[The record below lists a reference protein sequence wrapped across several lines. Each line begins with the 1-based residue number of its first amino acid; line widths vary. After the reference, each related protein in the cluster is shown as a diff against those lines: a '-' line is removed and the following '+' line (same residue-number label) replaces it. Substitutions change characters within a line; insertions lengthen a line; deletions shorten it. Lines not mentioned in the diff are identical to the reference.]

1 MDIWLGAHR
10 SARYR
15 LQAGNLTPTYVMR
28 FDADTENSVFKQL
41 VNEIFPEAR
50 IYREPIHGDETAHF
64 LKTSQNVPISEMSVE
79 GYELLQFMVSS
90 LTNFAATGN
99 PSVPEMNIT
108 WLPVSSENELLF
120 GLNVRENRTEMM
132 VLPEADRMHVFDELF
147 ELERGTAMT
156 LSICLMKLMSF
167 FLISKFVP

>member
-1 MDIWLGAHR
+1 MDLWFGTHR

-15 LQAGNLTPTYVMR
+15 LQAGNLAPTYVMR

-41 VNEIFPEAR
+41 FNEFFPEAR
-50 IYREPIHGDETAHF
+50 IYREPVHGDEFAYF
-64 LKTSQNVPISEMSVE
+64 FKTMYNVPISEMSVE

-108 WLPVSSENELLF
+108 WLPVSSESELLF

-132 VLPEADRMHVFDELF
+132 ILPESDRMHVFDEIF
-147 ELERGTAMT
+147 ELERSTAMT
-156 LSICLMKLMSF
+156 LSICLMKLMS
-167 FLISKFVP
+167 LILVKHFV